1 MRLNE
6 RQIRTLIRKVIAE
19 VTRPKSRRMSEQS
32 DFGWDV
38 KPSSEFLAWVEKRK
52 AAGKAAGVYV
62 DDNGLVD
69 GSDGQD
75 DSDFDQ
81 DFEFQNPQ
89 QDDDGYEDVLPE
101 REPYVNRRHKDLDD
115 DGWHEEDPDA
125 EEDEYYTDQLTG
137 KILENDD
144 SKEKSDEGYILTK
157 SSRKGSGK
165 VKKSDAYKSKV
176 YKTRKEASAAAKELK
191 KDNPVGFDV
200 RKIGDD
206 F

>member
-19 VTRPKSRRMSEQS
+19 VARPKSIKEQS
-32 DFGWDV
+32 DVSWDWEI
-38 KPSSEFLAWVEKRK
+38 KPTPEFTAWVEKRK
-52 AAGKAAGVYV
+52 AMGKAAGVYV

-75 DSDFDQ
+75 DDDFNRELYQ
-81 DFEFQNPQ
+81 DPQ
-89 QDDDGYEDVLPE
+89 QDDDSGEDFLPE

-115 DGWHEEDPDA
+115 EGWQEEDPDA
-125 EEDEYYTDQLTG
+125 EEDEYFTDQLTG
-137 KILENDD
+137 KILEND
-144 SKEKSDEGYILTK
+144 ETKSDEGFILMK
-157 SSRKGSGK
+157 ASRAGKGK

-176 YKTRKEASAAAKELK
+176 YKTKKEASAAAKELR
-191 KDNPVGFDV
+191 KDNPVGFTV
-200 RKIGDD
+200 HKLGDD